1 MADLRCAGCD
11 RLIRQGQPVVRVLG
25 DLVHANPRCRRLA
38 WEDDGT

>member
-25 DLVHANPRCRRLA
+25 DPCHDNPRCIREA
-38 WEDDGT
+38 QEDDGT